1 MRFGHNRDRAY
12 SYLCCGRKSEIG
24 SLGCTAHNIRYDKL
38 CDAVL
43 KRIQDLYRDV
53 HIDKDAVVERLSNEL
68 NTDSSSQ
75 QSACQGELNR
85 LRARR
90 GELGRIISKLYEDW
104 ASQRITEDMFNM
116 MSGRFREENASVS
129 TRIQEL
135 ESEYEDVQQEVCSPN
150 RLVSIVESIPYP
162 TELTS
167 ELVNLLI
174 EKIKIHESIGRKYE
188 RNKSQEIEIY
198 WRFASPVKPEVLF
211 K

>member
-1 MRFGHNRDRAY
+1 MRFGHNRGRAY

-43 KRIQDLYRDV
+43 TRIQDLYRDV
-53 HIDKDAVVERLSNEL
+53 HIDKDAVIERLSNEL

-75 QSACQGELNR
+75 QLACQEELNR

-90 GELGRIISKLYEDW
+90 DELSRIISKLYEDW

-116 MSGRFREENASVS
+116 MSGRFRDENASVS

-135 ESEYEDVQQEVCSPN
+135 ESESENVQLEVCSPN
-150 RLVSIVESIPYP
+150 RLVSIVESMPYP

-188 RNKSQEIEIY
+188 RNKSQKIEIY
-198 WRFASPVKPEVLF
+198 WRFAAPAKPEVLF